1 MCQGHPIPFNAT
13 PVFSLGCDSRVGPCV
28 HSRTVLEGAIH
39 VNKNTL
45 VCFDVAQPLL
55 ENRSLLDGGRRGGRE
70 GGVCGQFAN
79 QVVET
84 TISQTVS
91 EG

>member
-13 PVFSLGCDSRVGPCV
+13 PVFLLGCDSRVSPCV

-45 VCFDVAQPLL
+45 VFFDVAQPLL
-55 ENRSLLDGGRRGGRE
+55 ENRSLLDREDGGGG
-70 GGVCGQFAN
+70 GLQ
-79 QVVET
+79 
-84 TISQTVS
+84 IK
-91 EG
+91 